1 MAQASKQANKESD
14 EQSSEDQSSQEQSGG
29 SQGFLSSLRH
39 SPATEK
45 LTQEVRSLFQAQSGK
60 LVGKVGDRL
69 EGSTKLLQNVGKD
82 GQLPPM
88 AEGAKK
94 LVAGEGP
101 LKAGLSAAKEGVV
114 QKVKGLFGKSGKGGG
129 KTKSLNIEESID
141 VGVPVSVAYD
151 QWTQF
156 QDFSRYMKGVESVE
170 QTSEVESNWRAKV
183 FKSRRS
189 WKATIQEQVPDRRI
203 VWTSEGA
210 KGSTKGVVTFHPL
223 ADDLTRVLVA
233 LEYFPSGLME
243 KTGNLWRAAGRRARL
258 DLKLYR
264 RFIMMEDEPT
274 GSWRGEIRD
283 GQVVKQP
290 DEGEDQGR
298 QSDQS
303 DTSQGESGQQQGG
316 DEQNANGRSRQGDSS
331 SQPSAEDS
339 QQEESDEADQDQ
351 NDEQDNEQSDERD
364 DEGDDEQQDQQEGQQ
379 QEDERVGAR

>member
-1 MAQASKQANKESD
+1 MAQAPKQSDQQSD

-29 SQGFLSSLRH
+29 SQGFLSSLRS

-45 LTQEVRSLFQAQSGK
+45 LTQEVRNLFHAQSGK
-60 LVGKVGDRL
+60 LVGKVGERL
-69 EGSTKLLQNVGKD
+69 EGSTKVLHNVGKD
-82 GQLPPM
+82 GQLPPV

-94 LVAGEGP
+94 LVSGEGP
-101 LKAGLSAAKEGVV
+101 LKAGLAAAKEGVV
-114 QKVKGLFGKSGKGGG
+114 EKVKGLFGKSGKGGG

-189 WKATIQEQVPDRRI
+189 WKATIQEQIPDRRI

-233 LEYFPSGLME
+233 LEYFPSGLVE

-290 DEGEDQGR
+290 DEGEDQTR
-298 QSDQS
+298 ESDQA
-303 DTSQGESGQQQGG
+303 DTSQGESGQQRG
-316 DEQNANGRSRQGDSS
+316 DEEQNADGRSRDGDSPQAAS
-331 SQPSAEDS
+331 EDS
-339 QQEESDEADQDQ
+339 QEQGSEDEDQQQ
-351 NDEQDNEQSDERD
+351 NDERD
-364 DEGDDEQQDQQEGQQ
+364 DEQRDQQEGQQ